1 MIGFAYTKDF
11 YRAEVERLTLL
22 LTQSVSREIRA
33 QLQNELTSARA
44 HLIDIENNTQPVYD
58 PADNGNQGS

>member
-1 MIGFAYTKDF
+1 MFGFKYTADF

-22 LTQSVSREIRA
+22 LTQSVSQTARA
-33 QLQNELTSARA
+33 QMQNELNSARA
-44 HLIDIENNTQPVYD
+44 HLTDLETNAQPVYD